1 MEYQRSRGMFL
12 RFGIA
17 GQPLS
22 HGPIVLR
29 SPVRERSAHGG
40 RVLWATGCDAHA
52 GTRRVPTVVSTS
64 SHASSSQIW
73 PFRLQIWTK
82 GVLVEHRA
90 PVVGRCNVCPVSFKN
105 RLDTTRSQ
113 NVSRD
118 MYDWRRKKDGHIWRY
133 SATWSRFVAHIG
145 ASCNKLR
152 ARSFQIMETSIC
164 LPWVTCKLSVMH

>member
-52 GTRRVPTVVSTS
+52 GTRRVPTVASTS
-64 SHASSSQIW
+64 SHAFSSQIW
-73 PFRLQIWTK
+73 PFRLQIWTE
-82 GVLVEHRA
+82 GVLVEHPA
-90 PVVGRCNVCPVSFKN
+90 PVVRPTNSSFFQFSIQQNKTTTPGANKKNAPFFPPQKQFRPNSSFGRKRIRNWEKN
-105 RLDTTRSQ
+105 
-113 NVSRD
+113 
-118 MYDWRRKKDGHIWRY
+118 
-133 SATWSRFVAHIG
+133 A
-145 ASCNKLR
+145 
-152 ARSFQIMETSIC
+152 
-164 LPWVTCKLSVMH
+164 

>member
-52 GTRRVPTVVSTS
+52 GTRRVQTVASTS
-64 SHASSSQIW
+64 SHAFSSQIW

-90 PVVGRCNVCPVSFKN
+90 PVVRRCNPALF
-105 RLDTTRSQ
+105 RSKT
-113 NVSRD
+113 
-118 MYDWRRKKDGHIWRY
+118 DWTLLHRIAPLPEKAKSEVPKSEKRKAKYRKAQ
-133 SATWSRFVAHIG
+133 SEVRKRAH
-145 ASCNKLR
+145 ASLR
-152 ARSFQIMETSIC
+152 G
-164 LPWVTCKLSVMH
+164 